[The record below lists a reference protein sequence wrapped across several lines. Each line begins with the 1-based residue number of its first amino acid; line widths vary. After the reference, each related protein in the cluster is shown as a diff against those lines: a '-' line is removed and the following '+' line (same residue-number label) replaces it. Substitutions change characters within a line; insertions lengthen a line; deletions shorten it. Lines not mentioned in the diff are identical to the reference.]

1 MRGGALFV
9 NGIFSRIVGND
20 ALKKRLSKDLQ
31 YGSLSHA
38 YIIEGKKGCG
48 KHLASEIIAAAVNC
62 TGDKH
67 LGPCGTC
74 EACRRVLGHLTPDV
88 ITVSRE
94 SGKATLGVDPI
105 RALCTDASTVPGEL
119 DRKVY
124 VIEEAEL
131 LTHQA
136 QNALLLTL
144 EEPPPFVM
152 FLLLCDNALSLLE
165 TIRSRAPI
173 IRVEPL
179 DRDTLDTYLSE
190 TDPRARLLKNN
201 QRAEYEIVL
210 TAADGS
216 VGEALRLLDSKERK
230 QLLAQRD
237 TVEAIISACAERSSG
252 KALATVLTSPPP
264 KRADMIPLFSLLL
277 TAIRDLLLVSRAE
290 HPHLC
295 FYTNLES
302 ATERASSFSLSS
314 LVSLFESTEKTIDAL
329 SKNASVPLTLVN
341 FSVSV
346 GC

>member
-1 MRGGALFV
+1 MDS
-9 NGIFSRIVGND
+9 IFSRIAGNG
-20 ALKKRLSKDLQ
+20 ALKKRLLADIQ
-31 YGSLSHA
+31 HGSLSHA

-48 KHLASEIIAAAVNC
+48 KHLAAQAITAAVNC

-67 LGPCGTC
+67 NAPCGTC
-74 EACRRVLGHLTPDV
+74 DSCRRILGSLTPDV
-88 ITVSRE
+88 ITISRE

-105 RALCTDASTVPGEL
+105 RALSTDVSTVPSEL
-119 DRKVY
+119 ERKVY

-131 LTHQA
+131 MTQQA

-152 FLLLCDNALSLLE
+152 FLLLCENALSLLE

-179 DRDTLDTYLSE
+179 DRSALDLYLIE
-190 TDPRARLLKNN
+190 NDPRARLLKNN
-201 QRAEYEIVL
+201 QRDEYEIIL
-210 TAADGS
+210 TTADGS
-216 VGEALRLLDSKERK
+216 VGEAIRLLDSKERK
-230 QLLAQRD
+230 LLLMKRSSVD
-237 TVEAIISACAERSSG
+237 AIISASAERSPG
-252 KALATVLTSPPP
+252 KALSVVLTAPPP

-277 TAIRDLLLVSRAE
+277 TAVRDLLLISRTD

-295 FYTNLES
+295 YYTDLEE
-302 ATERASSFSLSS
+302 AADRASSFSVSS
-314 LVSLFESTEKTIDAL
+314 LVSLFEATERTIDSL